1 MTRDNYK
8 HDDRKGKGD
17 FTNNQS
23 SKQPAIKS
31 SKDGRAIVL
40 GTVDGCMSV
49 LAIVDPKKEE
59 MNEYLNDLPSRDENW
74 KAKLAKMKA
83 RVGFK
88 AAIRVATISS
98 RYAKTSKGGEDGEEE
113 LLTEITEDVVVPV
126 AD

>member
-1 MTRDNYK
+1 
-8 HDDRKGKGD
+8 
-17 FTNNQS
+17 
-23 SKQPAIKS
+23 
-31 SKDGRAIVL
+31 
-40 GTVDGCMSV
+40 
-49 LAIVDPKKEE
+49 
-59 MNEYLNDLPSRDENW
+59 LPSRDENW